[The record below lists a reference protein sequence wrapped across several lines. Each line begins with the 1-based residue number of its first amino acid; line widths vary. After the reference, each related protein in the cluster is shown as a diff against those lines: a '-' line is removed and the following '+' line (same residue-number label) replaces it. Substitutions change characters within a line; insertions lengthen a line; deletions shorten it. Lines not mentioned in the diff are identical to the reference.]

1 MLKQKTIAFIG
12 GGFMAEALINGL
24 IASENA
30 APGNIT
36 VTDIRGER
44 LQYLQNEYG
53 VKTEERNRE
62 AASAADI
69 LVLAVKP
76 QNMRDVLA
84 DIRDCI
90 GENVLV
96 ITIAAGVKLK
106 TIENYFT
113 GKIVRVMP
121 NSCAQVRE
129 AVTAITF
136 NGKVEKD
143 DRELAVSFFSSV
155 GQTVIVDE
163 SMMDAVTAISGSGP
177 AYVFLLAES
186 LIKAGIDSGLSAA
199 NARMLVLQTIKGASE
214 LALSTGEEPA
224 VLRKRVTSPGGTTA
238 AALETLDGQNVR
250 GAFAD
255 AVSAAIK
262 RSKEL
267 G

>member
-1 MLKQKTIAFIG
+1 
-12 GGFMAEALINGL
+12 MAEALINGL
-24 IASENA
+24 TASGNA
-30 APGNIT
+30 PASNIT

-44 LQYLQNEYG
+44 LEYLQSEYG
-53 VKTEERNRE
+53 VNTEEQNRE

-76 QNMRDVLA
+76 QDIQNVLA
-84 DIRDCI
+84 DIRDCV
-90 GENVLV
+90 GENTLV

-106 TIENYFT
+106 TLENYLT

-121 NSCAQVRE
+121 NTGAQVRE
-129 AVTAITF
+129 GATAITF

-143 DRELAVSFFSSV
+143 DMELAVSFFSSV
-155 GQTVIVDE
+155 GKTVIVDE
-163 SMMDAVTAISGSGP
+163 AMMDAVTAVSGSGP

-186 LIKAGIDSGLSAA
+186 LIKAGTDSGLSAE
-199 NARMLVLQTIKGASE
+199 NARTLVLQTIKGASE

-224 VLRKRVTSPGGTTA
+224 VLRERVTSPGGTTA
-238 AALETLDGQNVR
+238 AALEVLERHNVR
-250 GAFAD
+250 GAFAE
-255 AVSAAIK
+255 AVSAAVK